1 MYIRLPRILD
11 AEPFIC
17 LLLPISKIPATEH
30 AGRGYDY
37 YYGGWRYLEN
47 RAGVSRKSIRLSSG
61 KTLMGVFLVG

>member
-1 MYIRLPRILD
+1 MPNPLSAYFCRYQR
-11 AEPFIC
+11 
-17 LLLPISKIPATEH
+17 IPATEH